1 MIRSCLSIELPGTI
15 LKKIEEVEG
24 DLKSSHADV
33 RWVSPEKIHLTLKFF
48 GNIDESRIN
57 PIVKS
62 VEGPIQTTSLFSL
75 KVRGLGA
82 FPHFKN
88 PRVIW
93 MGLVDGKEVL
103 ISFQRELEKE
113 LERIGFPPEERP
125 FQPHLTLGRVK
136 SNRGRDELVGRME
149 KYREEEFGDF
159 QVEKVVL
166 FRSDLRPS
174 GPVYTPLREIK
185 MGLGRLG
192 DWEKGDALARRSAS
206 ARRHGE
212 IDFSLSL
219 GHPITVSTP
228 VEPEGGGFDEHRFK

>member
-1 MIRSCLSIELPGTI
+1 LIRSFLAIELPRTI

-33 RWVSPEKIHLTLKFF
+33 RWVNPEKIHLTLKFF
-48 GNIDESRIN
+48 GNIDESKID

-62 VEGPIQTTSLFSL
+62 EEGPIRTVSPFSL
-75 KVRGLGA
+75 KVRGMGA

-103 ISFQRELEKE
+103 ISLQKKLETEFEK
-113 LERIGFPPEERP
+113 IGFESEERP
-125 FQPHLTLGRVK
+125 FHPHLTLGRMK

-149 KYREEEFGDF
+149 KYREEEFGDL
-159 QVEKVVL
+159 QVERVVL

-174 GPVYTPLREIK
+174 GPIYTPLKEIK
-185 MGLGRLG
+185 LG
-192 DWEKGDALARRSAS
+192 D
-206 ARRHGE
+206 H
-212 IDFSLSL
+212 
-219 GHPITVSTP
+219 
-228 VEPEGGGFDEHRFK
+228 